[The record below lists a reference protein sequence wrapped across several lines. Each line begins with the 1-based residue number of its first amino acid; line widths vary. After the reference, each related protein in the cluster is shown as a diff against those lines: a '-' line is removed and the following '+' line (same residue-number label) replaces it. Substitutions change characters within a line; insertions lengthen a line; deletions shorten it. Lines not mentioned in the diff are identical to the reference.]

1 MDATTSRLVRKLR
14 LRHLELLAVLA
25 EAQTMRGAAAQ
36 LHLSQPAISKML
48 GEIEV
53 SFGARLFERSHQGVQ
68 PNALGAGAVFH
79 ARAVLNQLTR
89 ATEDVGAM
97 QQGAQAVLRVGAP
110 SVTATVPL
118 AIARLRARMP
128 GAMVQIREGR
138 VQELIQRLLAGEL
151 DCVCGAVT
159 PELLTADLAPQ
170 LEPVAMLQ
178 DELCVLASIPPE
190 GAGRDRRRLRWRD
203 LVSGPWLLPPKET
216 LVRQAF
222 MTAFLNDGATPPVPV
237 IEAISSVTIGAL
249 MRQDASLLCAVRQ
262 EHAMDEIARGG
273 VRRLDIVPR
282 VPLPSFGLFFRRDG
296 MERSAVLMAFA
307 DAVRAAAA
315 QVRATGRK
323 AQHASLWRA

>member
-1 MDATTSRLVRKLR
+1 MDTTTGHLVRKLR

-25 EAQTMRGAAAQ
+25 EADTMRSASAQ

-48 GEIEV
+48 GEIEAC
-53 SFGARLFERSHQGVQ
+53 FGVRLFERSHQGIH

-79 ARAVLNQLTR
+79 ARAVLNQLAR

-110 SVTATVPL
+110 SVTATVPA

-128 GAMVQIREGR
+128 GAAVQIREGR

-151 DCVCGAVT
+151 DCVYGAVT
-159 PELLTADLAPQ
+159 PELLTADITPL

-178 DELCVLASIPPE
+178 DELCVLASVPPKA
-190 GAGRDRRRLRWRD
+190 AGNPRRRLRWRD
-203 LVSGPWLLPPKET
+203 LGASPWLLPPKDT

-249 MRQDASLLCAVRQ
+249 MRQDASLLCAVRL

-273 VRRLDIVPR
+273 VRRLEIAPK

-296 MERSAVLMAFA
+296 MERPAVLTAFA
-307 DAVRAAAA
+307 EAVRRAAA
-315 QVRATGRK
+315 QLRAP
-323 AQHASLWRA
+323 

>member
-1 MDATTSRLVRKLR
+1 MDATTGRLVRKLR

-25 EAQTMRGAAAQ
+25 EADTMRSASAQ

-48 GEIEV
+48 GEIEACL
-53 SFGARLFERSHQGVQ
+53 GARLFERSHQGIH

-79 ARAVLNQLTR
+79 ARAVLNQLAR

-110 SVTATVPL
+110 SVTATVPA
-118 AIARLRARMP
+118 AIARLRTRMP
-128 GAMVQIREGR
+128 GAAVQIREGR

-151 DCVCGAVT
+151 DCVYGAVT
-159 PELLTADLAPQ
+159 PELLTADITPL

-178 DELCVLASIPPE
+178 DELCVLASVPPR
-190 GAGRDRRRLRWRD
+190 GAGKLGKRLRWRD
-203 LVSGPWLLPPKET
+203 LGASPWLLPPKDT

-222 MTAFLNDGATPPVPV
+222 MTAFLNDGATPPAPV

-249 MRQDASLLCAVRQ
+249 MRQDASLLCAVRL

-273 VRRLDIVPR
+273 VRRLDVAPR

-296 MERSAVLMAFA
+296 MERPPVLLAFA
-307 DAVRAAAA
+307 DAVKAAAA
-315 QVRATGRK
+315 GLSVPRRRA
-323 AQHASLWRA
+323 